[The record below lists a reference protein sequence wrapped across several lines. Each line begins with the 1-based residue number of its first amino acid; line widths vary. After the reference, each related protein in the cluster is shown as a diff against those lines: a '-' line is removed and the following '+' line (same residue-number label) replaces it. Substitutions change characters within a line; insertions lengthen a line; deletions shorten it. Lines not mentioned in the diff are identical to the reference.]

1 MNTMHGRRRDH
12 DEQHETPDRW
22 LITYADMVTL
32 LMVLFLVLYAMS
44 QVDQKKFDSL
54 RSGLATGFG
63 HSDSVLDSSTSI
75 VAEPGVSVAQPISP
89 QEIVDAGS
97 KLDQKA
103 LYEAVT
109 KSDRLRTQRKYA
121 DAAAEATRLR
131 EIQGAII
138 EALRENNLE
147 NDVQTTIDDRGLTV
161 SLISRH
167 VVFEPNVASLTA
179 RGRLVVDTIAPVLR
193 KFPDALAIDGHTNQ
207 VKVKPKL
214 YPTDWEL
221 SSARAVSVLRHLNE
235 QDGVPNSRLSAVG
248 YGSTKPLVDPRRA
261 GSQRVNK
268 RVDIVILPRL
278 PDQARQMLEQAA
290 REQAA
295 QRKEAS

>member
-1 MNTMHGRRRDH
+1 MNPIHGRRRNH
-12 DEQHETPDRW
+12 EEQHENPDRW

-32 LMVLFLVLYAMS
+32 LMVLFIVLYAMS

-63 HSDSVLDSSTSI
+63 HSASVLDSSTSI
-75 VAEPGVSVAQPISP
+75 VAEPGISVAQPISP
-89 QEIVDAGS
+89 REIVDAGS

-103 LYEAVT
+103 LSEAVT
-109 KSDRLRTQRKYA
+109 KSERLRTQRKYA
-121 DAAAEATRLR
+121 DAAAEATRLKG
-131 EIQGAII
+131 IQGKII

-167 VVFEPNVASLTA
+167 VVFEPNMATLTA

-193 KFPDALAIDGHTNQ
+193 KLPDALAIDGHTNQ
-207 VKVKPKL
+207 VKVKPKF

-278 PDQARQMLEQAA
+278 PNEARQMLEQAA

-295 QRKEAS
+295 QRKETS